1 MALVEDEKD
10 RLQFLPQN
18 IIQEI
23 LTESTVRSLLL
34 EKEETSHIHPRVIV
48 GDTKRIKLLSILILM
63 KRTKHLRR
71 MILPDVWDKS
81 LPLTKE
87 SLQNIFPTVQDNS
100 SFVERFF
107 FDQSLVAVPAW
118 DFTSPD
124 LEEMH
129 SSFRYHNMPFLKTHK
144 LSNGGQGLIWKVEI
158 HPAHFTG
165 TRTGSVCLYIQR
177 RVADLRN

>member
-18 IIQEI
+18 IIEEI
-23 LTESTVRSLLL
+23 LTEPTVKSLLL
-34 EKEETSHIHPRVIV
+34 EKEETSHIHPRDIV
-48 GDTKRIKLLSILILM
+48 GDTKRIKLLTILILM

-71 MILPDVWDKS
+71 MILRGFWDKS

-87 SLQNIFPTVQDNS
+87 ALESIFPTSHDNS

-124 LEEMH
+124 MEEMH

-144 LSNGGQGLIWKVEI
+144 LSHGGQGLVWKVEI

-177 RVADLRN
+177 PIAVLQN